1 MEHERSR
8 AFRGPILVV
17 AGLLLGGC
25 ATGAE
30 MDIMIQES
38 PKGAVYIERIPDPK
52 FQAAHPIK
60 LEREVVARTL
70 RGLYVREDRSTL
82 QTIFA
87 SSTETGV
94 ARPFSDDDV
103 DYLAPLIVTGLSQ
116 AAADQRI
123 GFRIVRPAP
132 LITRS
137 KMGGAAIGSSDP
149 IPSSGMET
157 TEANLYAYGT
167 SLHLTL
173 TKYRLRP
180 DRPDTINMPNRRLPD
195 DTGLKLTEVFFY
207 PKEARRP
214 EGYQPSKL
222 LGEPLLTTLVIDYQ
236 LLAKLPPSMLTP
248 PAPPEKAPK
257 PAPAL
262 PPPAAE
268 AVVPPP
274 PAAATQDQ
282 PAAKDLET
290 IKAEMEDLRRQMQ
303 KQQEEMEKLKGV
315 PKERKPEG
323 Q

>member
-1 MEHERSR
+1 MDRTPAKPR
-8 AFRGPILVV
+8 PLGVITVIC
-17 AGLLLGGC
+17 LLLGGC

-30 MDIMIQES
+30 MDIMLQES
-38 PKGAVYIERIPDPK
+38 PKGAVYIERIPDSK

-60 LEREVVARTL
+60 LEREVITRTL
-70 RGLYVREDRSTL
+70 RGIYVREDRSTL
-82 QTIFA
+82 QKIF
-87 SSTETGV
+87 SSTSETDV
-94 ARPFSDDDV
+94 VRAFSDDDV

-116 AAADQRI
+116 AVSDQRV
-123 GFRIVRPAP
+123 GFRVMHPAS

-149 IPSSGMET
+149 PPSPGLET

-207 PKEARRP
+207 PGEARRP

-236 LLAKLPPSMLTP
+236 LLAKLPSSMLVP

-257 PAPAL
+257 PAPPV

-268 AVVPPP
+268 GGVSP

-290 IKAEMEDLRRQMQ
+290 IKSEMEDLRRQMQ
-303 KQQEEMEKLKGV
+303 KQQEEMEKLKSS
-315 PKERKPEG
+315 PKSKKGEG
-323 Q
+323 E